1 MEDNIIYEW
10 IVPDDYEPTPHEDIA
25 KAYRVYANPLAASGI
40 IVYGLWQGTWEANPW
55 NLRPLIKT
63 LINQLKEKE
72 DAPQPDGE
80 KDGDKPCSAQNCEA
94 VIGGAVCDT
103 CEHL

>member
-1 MEDNIIYEW
+1 MKILKITTCGKCPKRKRYGNIWICGVRTSMVTEDDI
-10 IVPDDYEPTPHEDIA
+10 PDWC
-25 KAYRVYANPLAASGI
+25 PL
-40 IVYGLWQGTWEANPW
+40 
-55 NLRPLIKT
+55 
-63 LINQLKEKE
+63 E

-80 KDGDKPCSAQNCEA
+80 KDGDKPSSAQNCEA